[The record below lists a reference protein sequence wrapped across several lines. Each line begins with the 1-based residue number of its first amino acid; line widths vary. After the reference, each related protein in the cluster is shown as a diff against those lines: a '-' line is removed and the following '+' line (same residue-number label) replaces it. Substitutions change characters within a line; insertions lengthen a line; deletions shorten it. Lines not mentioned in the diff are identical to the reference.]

1 MQSMFE
7 KCSNECVC
15 VGVGMKVRMCG
26 GVCGRGGGVWRG
38 DCGCVLGMYWVLT
51 GATMHAHSTTC
62 STNMLS
68 TCRSSVTKKYNWQII
83 NISVMPFCHWLA
95 ACTSHLC
102 APSSRYNI
110 HLKGK
115 NMLGLPL
122 FYKLPQL
129 DIVLLM
135 TQLDVVLLVNKVD
148 SALLVDSCWYY
159 WWLRLILFY

>member
-1 MQSMFE
+1 MFE
-7 KCSNECVC
+7 KRSNKWVCVGC
-15 VGVGMKVRMCG
+15 VGVGMRLCMCR

-38 DCGCVLGMYWVLT
+38 ECGCVLGMYWVLT
-51 GATMHAHSTTC
+51 GATMHAHSATC

-68 TCRSSVTKKYNWQII
+68 TCRSPMTKEYNWQII
-83 NISVMPFCHWLA
+83 NMPFCHWLA

-129 DIVLLM
+129 DIVLLV
-135 TQLDVVLLVNKVD
+135 TQLDIVLLVNQVD
-148 SALLVDSCWYY
+148 FALLVDSGWYY
-159 WWLRLILFY
+159 